1 MKKEKTEQ
9 RMNQLDK
16 NILETL
22 QRRADI
28 SNKDLAAQN
37 GLAESSMLNRVKN
50 LREKGIITAYRAVI
64 NPKAIGYNV
73 QALILI
79 NLSQHQI
86 QSIAAFEEKVV
97 QIPEVKVG
105 YYITGRYDY
114 ALHVVLRDID
124 HLATLTKNVISKLPG
139 LERQETFLIFSSIKE
154 EQGYSLDYA
163 I

>member
-50 LREKGIITAYRAVI
+50 LREKGIITAIVR
-64 NPKAIGYNV
+64 
-73 QALILI
+73 
-79 NLSQHQI
+79 
-86 QSIAAFEEKVV
+86 
-97 QIPEVKVG
+97 
-105 YYITGRYDY
+105 
-114 ALHVVLRDID
+114 
-124 HLATLTKNVISKLPG
+124 
-139 LERQETFLIFSSIKE
+139 
-154 EQGYSLDYA
+154 
-163 I
+163 